1 MQGRHVDLHRGGLCP
16 PLCPLPPSPPRAH
29 LVPSAPHG
37 ELSAGSWC
45 TARPT
50 GYRTATAARS
60 STSVSQ
66 QSDKSPSPRCRL
78 TAAAVRL
85 PRLLVLG
92 RARAAGR
99 GPCAGHHRP
108 AEGAAAAAGCGW
120 AARAVRGHGK
130 AWRCGPLP
138 HRVARGLA
146 GACFWWSVA
155 CSVGIGKA
163 CLWGLADGGGGRVLQ
178 LDPGIA
184 RL

>member
-1 MQGRHVDLHRGGLCP
+1 MPSPLPSASKPSPCSSR
-16 PLCPLPPSPPRAH
+16 PLCASRRAVCGQLVHGTTNWLPDRH
-29 LVPSAPHG
+29 
-37 ELSAGSWC
+37 
-45 TARPT
+45 R
-50 GYRTATAARS
+50 RS
-60 STSVSQ
+60 ILYKCEYS
-66 QSDKSPSPRCRL
+66 KSPSPRCRL

-130 AWRCGPLP
+130 ARRCGPLP
-138 HRVARGLA
+138 HRVPRGLA
-146 GACFWWSVA
+146 GACFWRSVA
-155 CSVGIGKA
+155 CCSVGIGA
-163 CLWGLADGGGGRVLQ
+163 ARVCGLADVVGGRELQ